1 MFQKKRRT
9 VLILWGAEASGG
21 AFISDWSRAFIY
33 IADGFGRS
41 AYNHSKFGAKF
52 KFNMA

>member
-9 VLILWGAEASGG
+9 VLILWGFRG